1 MPSIYPLTTDGGVI
15 NFITGSPA
23 WADVRDKVDGT
34 VVGTTATTLSVEATV
49 LSGKGTGF
57 VVRRS
62 FFEFD
67 TSSITAT
74 LASATFKLNMSAATN
89 NCRTIMVKSTAF
101 TSSGNLHA
109 ADFNNLDF
117 STPYSGESGIDGG
130 GSNGIFDFTL
140 NATALADIKNDDSLK
155 IALINF
161 DHDYSDVAPSAIN
174 RCTHS
179 TGNQSGV
186 NRPEIEYAL
195 APFYGNKVTAVPPAN
210 ISKVDGVA
218 TANIEKVIGV

>member
-1 MPSIYPLTTDGGVI
+1 MPSIYPLTTDGSI
-15 NFITGSPA
+15 FNFATGNPA
-23 WADVRDKVDGT
+23 WADVRSLTAGT
-34 VVGTTATTLSVEATV
+34 IGGTSASTIAVNTSII
-49 LSGKGTGF
+49 SGKAEGF
-57 VVRRS
+57 FIRRS

-74 LASATFKLNMSAATN
+74 LASATFKLNMSSPN
-89 NCRTIMVKSTAF
+89 NDCRTIMVKSTAF

-109 ADFNNLDF
+109 SDFNNLDF
-117 STPYSGESGIDGG
+117 STPYSGESGIDNG
-130 GSNGIFDFTL
+130 GSQAIFDFTL
-140 NATALADIKNDDSLK
+140 NATALADIKNNDSLK

-161 DHDYSDVAPSAIN
+161 DYDYSDVAPSNAN
-174 RCTHS
+174 SCNHT

-195 APFYGNKVTAVPPAN
+195 ATGYGNIVSGVAAAN
-210 ISKVDGVA
+210 IGKVDGVA